1 MVPAMK
7 AGGCHAG
14 RLPEQWPT
22 LGVIDGTLTQLSLG
36 VIGLIPTLLTV
47 LFRPSVLRSQ
57 IAAVQDHGRR
67 GVLLAPGPFFVIG
80 LFVGLIGASLA
91 APRADGALVAM
102 GENVA
107 SAAGAGQFW
116 QAASIAAPLFVA
128 ALVLGMLFA
137 GTALAWRLPGRSLI
151 AGLRAAQYGLFG
163 LLIVLSA
170 AEPASNLIRPG
181 GDNGVFEPA
190 VCIGVALW
198 TAYFHDRIGVQA
210 CVALWRRVGAGAT
223 VALGSG
229 LLAAA
234 AYLLY
239 RMPTTAPA

>member
-1 MVPAMK
+1 MPDDSLNN
-7 AGGCHAG
+7 G
-14 RLPEQWPT
+14 RRT
-22 LGVIDGTLTQLSLG
+22 LGVIDGTLTELSFG

-47 LFRPSVLRSQ
+47 LIRPRMLRTQ
-57 IAAVQDHGRR
+57 TAAVQDEGRS
-67 GVLLAPGPFFVIG
+67 GFLLAPGPFFVIG
-80 LFVGLIGASLA
+80 LFVGLIAASLA
-91 APRADGALVAM
+91 ASRADGALVSM

-128 ALVLGMLFA
+128 ALVLGVLFA
-137 GTALAWRLPGRSLI
+137 GTGLVWRLPGRSLI

-163 LLIVLSA
+163 VLVVLSA

-190 VCIGVALW
+190 VWIGVALW
-198 TAYFHDRIGVQA
+198 TAFFHDRICVQA
-210 CVALWRRVGAGAT
+210 SIALWRRIGAGAT
-223 VALGSG
+223 VALGAG

-234 AYLLY
+234 AYL
-239 RMPTTAPA
+239 